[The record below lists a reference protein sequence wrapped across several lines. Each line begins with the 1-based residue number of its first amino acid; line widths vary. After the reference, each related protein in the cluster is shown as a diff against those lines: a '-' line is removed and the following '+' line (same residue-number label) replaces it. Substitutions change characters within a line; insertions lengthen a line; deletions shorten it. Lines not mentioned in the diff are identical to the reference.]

1 MTTAVEEAEKCLGV
15 AQQIV
20 NKKLRTRTR
29 QTAESK
35 YKLTVEELS
44 LFFEEIEN
52 LSCTLKERDDIKDL
66 LDKVHEFQEQTKP
79 LLEIDDLDAIDS
91 EVLQKSIDTGKFFL
105 LVSSKYFLI

>member
-1 MTTAVEEAEKCLGV
+1 MAV

-44 LFFEEIEN
+44 LFFEEMEH
-52 LSCTLKERDDIKDL
+52 LCCVLKERDDIKDL
-66 LDKVHEFQEQTKP
+66 LEKVQDFQEQTKP
-79 LLEIDDLDAIDS
+79 LLEIEDIDAIDS
-91 EVLQKSIDTGKFFL
+91 VALEKSIDAGKVL
-105 LVSSKYFLI
+105 LI

>member
-1 MTTAVEEAEKCLGV
+1 MTRAVEEAEKCLGV

-44 LFFEEIEN
+44 LFFEEIES
-52 LSCTLKERDDIKDL
+52 LCCVLKERDDIKDL
-66 LDKVHEFQEQTKP
+66 LDKVHEFQLQTKP
-79 LLEIDDLDAIDS
+79 LLEIQDLDSIDS
-91 EVLQKSIDTGKFFL
+91 VALEKSIDAGMTVYKL
-105 LVSSKYFLI
+105 CSE